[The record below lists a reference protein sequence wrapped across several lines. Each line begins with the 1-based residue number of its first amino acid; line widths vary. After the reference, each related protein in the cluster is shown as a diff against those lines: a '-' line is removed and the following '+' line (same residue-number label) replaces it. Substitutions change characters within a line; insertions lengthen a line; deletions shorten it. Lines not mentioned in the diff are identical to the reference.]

1 MSVIRN
7 ETFIGG
13 NMSNIM
19 DDIRSGRGLPP
30 LGDSVPMPDVK
41 QPKNKIDFRVY
52 YTLDESGLKKIVS
65 KYFGTSSD
73 RVSIKV
79 VPTSVG
85 YGKTEHEEYHVE
97 VTVENYE

>member
-1 MSVIRN
+1 MSIIRN

-52 YTLDESGLKKIVS
+52 YTLDELLLFPSQFPFCI
-65 KYFGTSSD
+65 SSLQF
-73 RVSIKV
+73 
-79 VPTSVG
+79 
-85 YGKTEHEEYHVE
+85 
-97 VTVENYE
+97 